1 MEKCLMETLICP
13 MCKKEFRKDTMWWGY
28 VIGDAVYCSMQCM
41 TAASPGAGWIYLPV
55 HIGQKVW
62 FIGKKNILPP
72 TCFTIKKISIVIKAP
87 GYDYIG
93 GQSIFVEG
101 ITDDGKRISGNMGIL
116 VHLTREQAE
125 QKQKEIEQ

>member
-1 MEKCLMETLICP
+1 MYDCSITRGWVDLLACAHRPKSLVYR
-13 MCKKEFRKDTMWWGY
+13 KEEYF
-28 VIGDAVYCSMQCM
+28 
-41 TAASPGAGWIYLPV
+41 AANLLY
-55 HIGQKVW
+55 
-62 FIGKKNILPP
+62 N
-72 TCFTIKKISIVIKAP
+72 KKISIVIKAP